1 MQFLHV
7 PYKGIMP
14 DVLAVAAGEVQLTL
28 ASPAT
33 AGPMVRAGKIKALA
47 IGGQKRSSLF
57 PDVPTVAEAGYPYV
71 DSVIWWGIFAPA
83 GTNAQLVDR
92 IYTDVTKIVKRP
104 DFVEKYLTKFGID
117 LVASTPAEITAAIAA
132 DVKITA
138 EMVKAAGVKP
148 Q

>member
-1 MQFLHV
+1 M
-7 PYKGIMP
+7 
-14 DVLAVAAGEVQLTL
+14 
-28 ASPAT
+28 
-33 AGPMVRAGKIKALA
+33 
-47 IGGQKRSSLF
+47 
-57 PDVPTVAEAGYPYV
+57 
-71 DSVIWWGIFAPA
+71 IWWGIFAPA